1 MGEVEMVVV
10 VAGGMEEEVETE
22 RVAMEVE
29 GTGMVVAADEAT
41 PETVVAPDPEATP
54 EARETGALT
63 GERGALLKERKGVP
77 RGGRGAVRGSS
88 AGAGPGLK
96 LWNQRGAII

>member
-1 MGEVEMVVV
+1 MGVMEEVEMVVVV

-29 GTGMVVAADEAT
+29 GTGMVEAADEAT

-96 LWNQRGAII
+96 LWNQ